1 MAATGIKE
9 LVVAGL
15 RRAPLPIAAPLVR
28 RRVRRAQADPAARGV
43 ARRQMEFLLGAARPQ
58 ADLDAAALRHLEYV
72 VWRRELRWHP
82 EVITR
87 QPVTGLEHL
96 TQVRGEH
103 GGLVLCFLHHGRF
116 DGAFGALK
124 RAGAP
129 PLTTV
134 GHQILFDSDQPGHV
148 AAHLR
153 VVESG
158 STIVPAALG
167 YTGLRDL
174 VLDGQTLTIAVDLP
188 GSTRVRFVGRDLRC
202 ASGAARIAH
211 ETDTPVVLMLARQT
225 EGVHQ
230 RLELTEP
237 LLPRDFADAGA
248 LLQAML
254 DRFEPA
260 VLDWPEAYDWPRP
273 KFVQLGPDGEPLTY
287 ERDPGEPDHVNP

>member
-15 RRAPLPIAAPLVR
+15 RQAPLPLAAPLVR
-28 RRVRRAQADPAARGV
+28 RRVRRAQADPVARGV
-43 ARRQMEFLLGAARPQ
+43 ARRQMEFLLGAARPD
-58 ADLDAAALRHLEYV
+58 ADLDAVALRHLEYA

-82 EVITR
+82 EVITH
-87 QPVTGLEHL
+87 QPVTGIEHL

-103 GGLVLCFLHHGRF
+103 GGLILCFLHHGRF

-129 PLTTV
+129 PLTAV
-134 GHQILFDSDQPGHV
+134 GHQILFDSEKPAHI

-153 VVESG
+153 VVEMG
-158 STIVPAALG
+158 TTTVPATLG
-167 YTGLRDL
+167 YAGLRDL
-174 VLDGQTLTIAVDLP
+174 VLEGHTLTIAVDVP
-188 GSTRVRFVGRDLRC
+188 GSTRVRFVDRDLRC

-211 ETDTPVVLMLARQT
+211 ETGTPVVLVLAHQT
-225 EGVHQ
+225 QGVEQ
-230 RLELTEP
+230 RLEVTEP
-237 LLPRDFADAGA
+237 LLPGDHPDAPA

-260 VLDWPEAYDWPRP
+260 VLAWPEAYDWPRP
-273 KFVQLGPDGEPLTY
+273 KFVQLDADGEPTTY